1 MRKNYFTT
9 MTFKVEERE
18 TEEEQSFVCKSD
30 EENGDESEENKA
42 AEEGVGCRVLGGSFE
57 GESEE
62 DHSSFEGEH
71 SSEGEVGYRVGGR
84 QGEGAGRF
92 LLAAKTF
99 QPGQQVLLESP
110 LVQVSMLSLWK
121 SN

>member
-1 MRKNYFTT
+1 

-18 TEEEQSFVCKSD
+18 TEEEEESFVSKSD
-30 EENGDESEENKA
+30 EENVDEIEGKGSGENEA
-42 AEEGVGCRVLGGSFE
+42 VDEGAGCRVLGGSFE
-57 GESEE
+57 GESE
-62 DHSSFEGEH
+62 S
-71 SSEGEVGYRVGGR
+71 EVGYRVGGR

-110 LVQVSMLSLWK
+110 LVQVSSACFHCG
-121 SN
+121 N